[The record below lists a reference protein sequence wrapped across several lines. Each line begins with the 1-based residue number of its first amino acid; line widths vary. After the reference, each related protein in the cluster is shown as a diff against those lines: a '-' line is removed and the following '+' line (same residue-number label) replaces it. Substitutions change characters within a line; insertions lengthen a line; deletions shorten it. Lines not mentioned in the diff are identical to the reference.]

1 MRASMKQQIV
11 ISGFGGQ
18 GVVFVTKL
26 IADTAVFKGLSVL
39 ASETHGMAQ
48 RGGNV
53 VSHVK
58 IYNDHTGGKFWSP
71 LIKSGN
77 ADILIALH
85 PESISPYRHFLKK
98 DGIIICNGQAIQDS
112 NAITVDA
119 TSIASKMGNHRM
131 ANVILI
137 GFAASR
143 GYLFCSLDDII
154 GMLKAEDE
162 IRNQEIIKVLETGV
176 KEL

>member
-1 MRASMKQQIV
+1 MNQQIV

-26 IADTAVFKGLSVL
+26 IADTAVFKGLSVF

-58 IYNDHTGGKFWSP
+58 VYNTHSGGRKFWSP

-85 PESISPYRHFLKK
+85 PESIPPYKHLLKE
-98 DGIIICNGQAIQDS
+98 DGIIICNSKDS
-112 NAITVDA
+112 KDNNTITVDA

-131 ANVILI
+131 ANIILI
-137 GFAASR
+137 GFAASK

-154 GMLKAEDE
+154 GMLKTENE
-162 IRNQEIIKVLETGV
+162 IRSQEIIKVLETGV
-176 KEL
+176 REL